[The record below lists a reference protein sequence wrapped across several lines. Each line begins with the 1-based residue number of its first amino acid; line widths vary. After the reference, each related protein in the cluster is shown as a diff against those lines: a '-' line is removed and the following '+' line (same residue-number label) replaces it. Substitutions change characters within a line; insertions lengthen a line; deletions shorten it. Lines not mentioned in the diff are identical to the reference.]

1 MQGYSYFKK
10 AIFSSLLSLWTPTA
24 QNIHYYLTQALR
36 HFFFC
41 HYTLIKKAW
50 QFFLNM
56 QDDHYA
62 IIDKS
67 VFTRALK
74 QIQKNYICNLGQ
86 HITIAPNE
94 ARLVIPKQSTDHCL
108 PFPHCKYHSSQRCAF
123 EGSIWLASLSIAVF
137 YCRRRVLVEPKVWWQ
152 IAVADRF
159 RAHGPKAQMNLSPTP
174 SISTLHH

>member
-1 MQGYSYFKK
+1 
-10 AIFSSLLSLWTPTA
+10 
-24 QNIHYYLTQALR
+24 
-36 HFFFC
+36 
-41 HYTLIKKAW
+41 
-50 QFFLNM
+50 M

-62 IIDKS
+62 IINKS

-137 YCRRRVLVEPKVWWQ
+137 YCRRQGARFCRAKGLVTDCRGRQIQSTWAKGSNEP
-152 IAVADRF
+152 
-159 RAHGPKAQMNLSPTP
+159 
-174 SISTLHH
+174 